1 MSKIIFNK
9 DYCGFED
16 ICDLDRDISEAFDR
30 DFNPEMKNIPL
41 EFMGTMRVTIEYF
54 YEGETFD
61 IV

>member
-9 DYCGFED
+9 DYHGFED
-16 ICDLDRDISEAFDR
+16 IYDLERDISEAFDVK
-30 DFNPEMKNIPL
+30 FNPEMKNIPS
-41 EFMGTMRVTIEYF
+41 EFMGTVRVTIEYF